1 MSFEYFEE
9 IYVSRYSA
17 DIHTYDARQ
26 LEPYH
31 VLPFS
36 PRPPVRPTADHDFGR
51 RRHDDG
57 GGGGGGGGAKGVFV
71 CRRICHDDASG
82 GRTDAAAV
90 AAVAKNNGVGACD
103 SDSGDGTRLKR
114 QVNSF
119 DSGDAGGC
127 CCTGPIPL
135 AEKS

>member
-1 MSFEYFEE
+1 MSYEYYEE
-9 IYVSRYSA
+9 ISVSSYSA
-17 DIHTYDARQ
+17 RTRQ
-26 LEPYH
+26 LEAYR

-36 PRPPVRPTADHDFGR
+36 PRPSVRPTADHDFGR
-51 RRHDDG
+51 RRHD
-57 GGGGGGGGAKGVFV
+57 GGGGGGAKGVFV

-82 GRTDAAAV
+82 GRTDTATV

-103 SDSGDGTRLKR
+103 SDSDSGDGTRLKR

-119 DSGDAGGC
+119 GSGDAGGC

-135 AEKS
+135 AEEC